1 MTSLIQT
8 SKVKVILSLIAIIAL
23 ALAFKIGFAHFASAE
38 PEGVLSQN
46 EINSIRGLLTDEC
59 LKQEESS
66 LNKGNNLDEDLDW
79 VKNKAPEFCK
89 CVSLKI
95 YSLVLQENS
104 MKELLARREKKEFN
118 QKVLGFL
125 KSEKSKDVTDFCLA
139 RAQKM
144 PSSKRAV
151 ASEAKK

>member
-1 MTSLIQT
+1 MASMNLT
-8 SKVKVILSLIAIIAL
+8 SKVKVILSLVVLIVL
-23 ALAFKIGFAHFASAE
+23 TMAFKIGFAHLSSAE
-38 PEGVLSQN
+38 SEGVLSQN
-46 EINSIRGLLTDEC
+46 EINSIRGLLTQEC

-66 LNKGNNLDEDLDW
+66 LNKGNNLDDDLDW
-79 VKNKAPEFCK
+79 IKNKAPEFCK

-95 YSLVLQENS
+95 YSLVLQEDS

-125 KSEKSKDVTDFCLA
+125 RSDRSKDVTDFCLA

-144 PSSKRAV
+144 PTSKRTV